1 MKVIANR
8 VLILLPEIKGDEI
21 KGGIIIPTIAQKD
34 QFPHAKVVEV
44 GPKVVDVNKG
54 DIVIIDRYSGTGLRL
69 IVDNVKYVVVAEP
82 DILAIVN
89 KP

>member
-8 VLILLPEIKGDEI
+8 VLILLPDIKGDEVQ
-21 KGGIIIPTIAQKD
+21 GGIIIPTIASKD
-34 QFPHAKVVEV
+34 QFPRVKVVEV
-44 GPKVVDVNKG
+44 GPKVIDVKKG

-82 DILAIVN
+82 DVLAIVS
-89 KP
+89 